1 MSDAAAVITVRTET
15 SASTS
20 SSHSKTSYQTSKTQD
35 TVRHQLTDDGQGS
48 FGPDGTINYAGKT
61 LNVRLLR
68 LDSRTEGYNSDYED
82 AKTFETTSMSGGG
95 SDPGSNNSSAK
106 GGARSDTSVSEEL
119 LAASTV
125 TVSYAEGFAGAQQH
139 TMSYTPEPLTL
150 DLCPYTSDY
159 IVPGSVRFRWMG
171 HVYEDYD
178 GVLVRDRTASA
189 AGTVAGA
196 LDYSSG
202 VARIYDYLVNG
213 QPTDL
218 TVESLWTVRQNW
230 TTASIFMRTAAAP
243 VKPSGFVL
251 NLSDATGEQIT
262 ASAGVDGVISGTHLR
277 GRIDYQSGVVE
288 LQFGDYV
295 LDSSLTAAQ
304 KAEWWYSADD
314 IGAVQPDR
322 IWRPWPVDPTTL
334 RYNSVSYFY
343 LPLDADI
350 IGLDPVRLPQDGRV
364 PIYRVGSYVVVSHS
378 ASVGPAQLSAGQTIN
393 CGRTRLSRVY
403 LIGADGQL
411 IQQGWTPNLD
421 AGTVAI
427 QDTTGW
433 AQPVRV
439 EHRIEEMA
447 RVSDVQISGML
458 TLTKALSH
466 EFPVGSI
473 VSSALIT
480 AAPGLRSRVSHLF
493 DQNTWTNKWQDTVDG
508 QEALASYNDT
518 ISPIVVTNTGAVTE
532 RWMLRILGNSSTFEC
547 IGQYVGNLGV
557 GSLNADYAP
566 INPNTNAPYFV
577 LPALGWGMG
586 WAAGNVLRINTV
598 GAMQPL
604 AAIRAVQP
612 SEAAGTD
619 YHFELLTRGDIDRPP
634 SNP

>member
-1 MSDAAAVITVRTET
+1 MSEAAAVITVRTET

-35 TVRHQLTDDGQGS
+35 TVRHQLTDDGHGS
-48 FGPDGTINYAGKT
+48 FGPDGTVNYAGKT

-82 AKTFETTSMSGGG
+82 ARTFETTSMSGGG
-95 SDPGSNNSSAK
+95 SDPGSNNSSSK

-202 VARIYDYLVNG
+202 VARIYDYVVDG

-218 TVESLWTVRQNW
+218 AVESLWTVRQNW

-314 IGAVQPDR
+314 VGAVQPDR

-378 ASVGPAQLSAGQTIN
+378 ASVGPAQFSAGQTIN

-433 AQPVRV
+433 IQPVRV

-480 AAPGLRSRVSHLF
+480 AAPGLRARVSHLF

-566 INPNTNAPYFV
+566 INPNTNAPYFT

>member
-95 SDPGSNNSSAK
+95 SDPGSNNSSSK

-139 TMSYTPEPLTL
+139 SMNYTPEPLTL
-150 DLCPYTSDY
+150 DLCPYTADY

-178 GVLVRDRTASA
+178 GVLVRDRTASE

-202 VARIYDYLVNG
+202 VARIFDYVVDG

-262 ASAGVDGVISGTHLR
+262 ASAGVDGVISGAHLR

-295 LDSSLTAAQ
+295 LDTLLSAAQ

-314 IGAVQPDR
+314 VGAVQPDR

-439 EHRIEEMA
+439 EHRVEEMA

-493 DQNTWTNKWQDTVDG
+493 DQNTWTNKWQDTVDE

-557 GSLNADYAP
+557 GSLNADFAP
-566 INPNTNAPYFV
+566 LNPNTNAPYFT
-577 LPALGWGMG
+577 LPALGWGQG

>member
-95 SDPGSNNSSAK
+95 SDPGSNNSSSK

-159 IVPGSVRFRWMG
+159 IVPGSVRLRWMG

-202 VARIYDYLVNG
+202 VARIYDYVVDG

-295 LDSSLTAAQ
+295 LDTSLSAAQ

-314 IGAVQPDR
+314 VGAVQPDR

-466 EFPVGSI
+466 EFPAGSI

-557 GSLNADYAP
+557 GSLNADFAP
-566 INPNTNAPYFV
+566 LNPNTNAPYFT
-577 LPALGWGMG
+577 LPALGWGQG

>member
-95 SDPGSNNSSAK
+95 SDPGSNNSSSK

-139 TMSYTPEPLTL
+139 SMNYTPEPLTL
-150 DLCPYTSDY
+150 DLCPYTADY

-178 GVLVRDRTASA
+178 GVLVRDRTASE

-202 VARIYDYLVNG
+202 VARIFDYLVDG
-213 QPTDL
+213 PATDL

-295 LDSSLTAAQ
+295 LDTLLSAAQ

-314 IGAVQPDR
+314 VGAVQPDR

-480 AAPGLRSRVSHLF
+480 AAPGLRARVSHLF

-532 RWMLRILGNSSTFEC
+532 RWMLRILGNGSTFEC
-547 IGQYVGNLGV
+547 IGQYVGNLGT
-557 GSLNADYAP
+557 GSINADFAP
-566 INPNTNAPYFV
+566 LNPNTNAPYFT

-586 WAAGNVLRINTV
+586 WSAGNVLRINTV

>member
-95 SDPGSNNSSAK
+95 SDPGSSNSSSK

-139 TMSYTPEPLTL
+139 SMNYTPEPLTL
-150 DLCPYTSDY
+150 DLCPYTADY

-202 VARIYDYLVNG
+202 VARIYDYVVDG

-251 NLSDATGEQIT
+251 NLADATGEQIT

-304 KAEWWYSADD
+304 RAEWWYSADD

-433 AQPVRV
+433 VQPVRV

-566 INPNTNAPYFV
+566 LNPNTNAPYFT
-577 LPALGWGMG
+577 LPALGWGQG

>member
-95 SDPGSNNSSAK
+95 SDPGSNNSSSK

-139 TMSYTPEPLTL
+139 NMSYTPEPLTL

-202 VARIYDYLVNG
+202 VARIYDYVVDG

-218 TVESLWTVRQNW
+218 AVESLWTVRQNW

-251 NLSDATGEQIT
+251 NLADATGEQIT

-364 PIYRVGSYVVVSHS
+364 PIYRVGSYVVVSHN

-433 AQPVRV
+433 VQPVRV

-557 GSLNADYAP
+557 GSLNVDYAP
-566 INPNTNAPYFV
+566 INPNTNAPYFT

>member
-95 SDPGSNNSSAK
+95 SDPGSSNSSSK

-139 TMSYTPEPLTL
+139 SMNYTPEPLTL
-150 DLCPYTSDY
+150 DLCPYTADY

-202 VARIYDYLVNG
+202 VARIYDYVVDG

-251 NLSDATGEQIT
+251 NLADATGEQIT

-433 AQPVRV
+433 VQPVRV

-566 INPNTNAPYFV
+566 LNPNTNAPYFT
-577 LPALGWGMG
+577 LPALGWGQG

>member
-1 MSDAAAVITVRTET
+1 MSEAAAVITVRTET

-20 SSHSKTSYQTSKTQD
+20 SSHSRTSYQTSKTQD
-35 TVRHQLTDDGQGS
+35 TVRHLLTDDGQGS
-48 FGPDGTINYAGKT
+48 FGPDGTISYAGKFA
-61 LNVRLLR
+61 NVRLVR

-82 AKTFETTSMSGGG
+82 AKTFETTSMSGSG
-95 SDPGSNNSSAK
+95 DPGSNNSSSK
-106 GGARSDTSVSEEL
+106 GGARSDTTVSEEL

-202 VARIYDYLVNG
+202 VARIYDYLVDG

-218 TVESLWTVRQNW
+218 EVDSLWTVRQNW

-251 NLSDATGEQIT
+251 NLADATGEQIT

-295 LDSSLTAAQ
+295 LDTSLTAAQ

-343 LPLDADI
+343 LPLDANI

-433 AQPVRV
+433 VQPVRV

-458 TLTKALSH
+458 TLTKSLSH
-466 EFPVGSI
+466 DFPAGSI

-480 AAPGLRSRVSHLF
+480 AAPGLRARVSHLF
-493 DQNTWTNKWQDTVDG
+493 DQNTWNNKWQDTVDG

-518 ISPIVVTNTGAVTE
+518 ISPIAVTNTGAVTE
-532 RWMLRILGNSSTFEC
+532 RWMLRILGNGSTFEC
-547 IGQYVGNLGV
+547 IGQYVGNLGT
-557 GSLNADYAP
+557 GSINADFAP
-566 INPNTNAPYFV
+566 LNPNTNAPYFT

-586 WAAGNVLRINTV
+586 WSAGNVLRINTV

>member
-95 SDPGSNNSSAK
+95 SDPGSSNSSSK

-139 TMSYTPEPLTL
+139 SMNYTPEPLTL
-150 DLCPYTSDY
+150 DLCPYTADY

-202 VARIYDYLVNG
+202 VARIYDYVVDG

-251 NLSDATGEQIT
+251 NLADATGEQIT

-378 ASVGPAQLSAGQTIN
+378 ASVGPAQLSAGQTTN

-433 AQPVRV
+433 VQPVRV

-508 QEALASYNDT
+508 QEALASYN
-518 ISPIVVTNTGAVTE
+518 
-532 RWMLRILGNSSTFEC
+532 
-547 IGQYVGNLGV
+547 
-557 GSLNADYAP
+557 
-566 INPNTNAPYFV
+566 
-577 LPALGWGMG
+577 
-586 WAAGNVLRINTV
+586 
-598 GAMQPL
+598 
-604 AAIRAVQP
+604 
-612 SEAAGTD
+612 
-619 YHFELLTRGDIDRPP
+619 
-634 SNP
+634 

>member
-1 MSDAAAVITVRTET
+1 MSEAAAVITVRTET

-20 SSHSKTSYQTSKTQD
+20 SSHSRTSYQTSKTQD
-35 TVRHQLTDDGQGS
+35 TVRHLLTDDGQGS
-48 FGPDGTINYAGKT
+48 FGPDGTISYAGKFA
-61 LNVRLLR
+61 NVRLVR

-82 AKTFETTSMSGGG
+82 AKTFETTSMSGSG
-95 SDPGSNNSSAK
+95 DPGSNNSSSK
-106 GGARSDTSVSEEL
+106 GGARSDTTVSEEL

-202 VARIYDYLVNG
+202 VARIYDYLVDG

-218 TVESLWTVRQNW
+218 EVDSLWTVRQNW

-251 NLSDATGEQIT
+251 NLADATGEQIT

-295 LDSSLTAAQ
+295 LDTSLTAAQ

-433 AQPVRV
+433 VQPVRV

-458 TLTKALSH
+458 TLTKSLSH
-466 EFPVGSI
+466 DFPAGSI

-480 AAPGLRSRVSHLF
+480 AAPGLRARVSHLF
-493 DQNTWTNKWQDTVDG
+493 DQNTWNNKWQDTVDG

-518 ISPIVVTNTGAVTE
+518 ISPIAVTNTGAVTE
-532 RWMLRILGNSSTFEC
+532 RWMLRILGNGSTFEC
-547 IGQYVGNLGV
+547 IGQYVGNLGT
-557 GSLNADYAP
+557 GSINADFAP
-566 INPNTNAPYFV
+566 LNPNTNAPYFT

-586 WAAGNVLRINTV
+586 WSAGNVLRINTV